1 MRVFEVM
8 TTKVTV
14 VSPDT
19 SFPEVWQIIFK
30 KRIHG
35 LPVVDKEN
43 KLLGIIAEENLLSRL
58 YSSRRFNFLFA
69 QSIIDFFSGARFEKM
84 EKRLKK
90 LASLRAKEVM
100 SEAVVTTTAEA
111 PILRALA
118 SMMTRRVRQLP
129 VVTKKREVIGMITKG
144 DIFDALFKK
153 YLNLPQL
160 GSFRKKKV
168 LKK

>member
-8 TTKVTV
+8 TTKVIV
-14 VSPDT
+14 VSPNT
-19 SFPEVWQIIFK
+19 SFPEIWQIIFK

-43 KLLGIIAEENLLSRL
+43 KLLGIIAEKDLLARL
-58 YSSRRFNFLFA
+58 YSFHRFNFLFA

-84 EKRLKK
+84 EARLKK
-90 LASLRAKEVM
+90 LASLRAKDVM
-100 SEAVVTTTAEA
+100 NETVFTTTTEA

-118 SMMTRRVRQLP
+118 SMMARRVRQLP
-129 VVTKKREVIGMITKG
+129 VVTRKREVIGMITKG

-153 YLNLPQL
+153 YLKLPRL
-160 GSFRKKKV
+160 GSFRKRKV